1 MKVLFADDD
10 KVIQKMMVYNLV
22 KYDHEVTTVENGK
35 EAIDALKEE
44 TFDLII
50 LDVLMPKLSGIE
62 VLEFI
67 RSEVSSKLPVI
78 MMSRDNHYKTIK
90 KAKEEGANEYITK
103 PFAPEE
109 LYLKIKKL
117 TGHTAG

>member
-1 MKVLFADDD
+1 MKILFADDD
-10 KVIQKMMVYNLV
+10 KVIQKMLVYNLV

-35 EAIDALKEE
+35 EAIDAIKEE
-44 TFDLII
+44 NYDLII
-50 LDVLMPKLSGIE
+50 LDILMPKLSGLE

-67 RSEVSSKLPVI
+67 RDEISKEIPVI
-78 MMSRDNHYKTIK
+78 MMSRDHHYQTIK
-90 KAKEEGANEYITK
+90 KAKIEGANEYITK
-103 PFAPEE
+103 PFTPEE